1 MYEFLILV
9 GVVVVMFLYRICKSA
24 WLGAVA
30 GATEYEQRRREIE
43 QFLADERQKRRSK
56 RPMHDVTPAK
66 GAIDLSSD
74 QYRVVDQ

>member
-9 GVVVVMFLYRICKSA
+9 GVVIAVFLYRICKSA

-30 GATEYEQRRREIE
+30 AATEYEQDRREIE

-56 RPMHDVTPAK
+56 QPMHDVTPAK
-66 GAIDLSSD
+66 GAIDLPSD